1 MINPWK
7 RFTAWLHYLR
17 HPATIITMDEAHA
30 KGVQINLTY
39 TGEYSVIA
47 KQVQEGMERARE
59 TKGRIVLDSDEISKH
74 IDTNLLPAMQ
84 KRADEREKE
93 RNEALKQAMDWPYG
107 ERVNTLLETL
117 IECGEHNRKLRESMD
132 NEEDNDVPQEAKYG
146 TIDYV
151 DHCMNN
157 LGMSLNFADPDGT
170 LSSKGYKNDNEK
182 QIWQAVLLDYRTLSD
197 AIAALKKG
205 Q

>member
-17 HPATIITMDEAHA
+17 HPCTIITMDEAPA
-30 KGVQINLTY
+30 NGVKVNFTY
-39 TGEYSVIA
+39 GGEY
-47 KQVQEGMERARE
+47 GD
-59 TKGRIVLDSDEISKH
+59 VLDF
-74 IDTNLLPAMQ
+74 LP
-84 KRADEREKE
+84 K
-93 RNEALKQAMDWPYG
+93 
-107 ERVNTLLETL
+107 VNALLEAL
-117 IECGEHNRKLRESMD
+117 IECGEHNRKLQEVQKPLDHTVEFWAPIEGKMPDPNILADMLSEGKTD
-132 NEEDNDVPQEAKYG
+132 KSKDWPWDSPFEDGNDVPQEPKYG

-182 QIWQAVLLDYRTLSD
+182 QIWQSVLLDYRTLSD